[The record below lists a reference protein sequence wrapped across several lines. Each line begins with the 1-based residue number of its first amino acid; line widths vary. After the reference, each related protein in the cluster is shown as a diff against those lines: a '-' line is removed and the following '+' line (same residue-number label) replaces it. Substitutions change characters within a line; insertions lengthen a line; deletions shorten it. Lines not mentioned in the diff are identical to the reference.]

1 MEWALGLDFLTEFAL
16 HVQYNLS
23 MKTATLPPIR
33 VAPDFRLELEGVLE
47 QGETLSQFV
56 ENAVRT
62 TVAKRKNQAEFMR
75 RGIAAIDATKA
86 DDSGI
91 PADQVIAKLEAKLAA
106 ARLDLAQ
113 RGG

>member
-1 MEWALGLDFLTEFAL
+1 MQHNFP
-16 HVQYNLS
+16 
-23 MKTATLPPIR
+23 MKTATLPSIR

-62 TVAKRKNQAEFMR
+62 TVAKRKNQAEFIR
-75 RGIAAIDATKA
+75 RGIAAIDATKVDA
-86 DDSGI
+86 SGI
-91 PADQVIAKLEAKLAA
+91 PADVVVSKLEAKLAA
-106 ARLDLAQ
+106 ARLVLAQ

>member
-1 MEWALGLDFLTEFAL
+1 
-16 HVQYNLS
+16 

-47 QGETLSQFV
+47 QGESLSQFV

-62 TVAKRKNQAEFMR
+62 TVAKRKNQAEFIR
-75 RGIAAIDATKA
+75 RGIATIEATKQGGN
-86 DDSGI
+86 GI
-91 PADQVIAKLEAKLAA
+91 PAATVISKLEAKLAA
-106 ARLDLAQ
+106 ARQVKAQ

>member
-1 MEWALGLDFLTEFAL
+1 MHL
-16 HVQYNLS
+16 QYTLP

-56 ENAVRT
+56 ENAVRS
-62 TVAKRKNQAEFMR
+62 TVAKRKNQAEFIR
-75 RGIAAIDATKA
+75 RGIAAIEATQR
-86 DDSGI
+86 DGSGI
-91 PADQVIAKLEAKLAA
+91 SADHVLAKLEARLAA
-106 ARLDLAQ
+106 ARLVLAQ